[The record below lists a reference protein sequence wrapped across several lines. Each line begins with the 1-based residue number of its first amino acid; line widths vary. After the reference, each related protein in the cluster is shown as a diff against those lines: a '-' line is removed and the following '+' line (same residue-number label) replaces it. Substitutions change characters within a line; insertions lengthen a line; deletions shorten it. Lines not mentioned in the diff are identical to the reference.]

1 MDENEATTIIA
12 LNQQVG
18 SLVGTNAVNHGNHG
32 QDEGRS
38 AEVLTPVKVGKYG
51 QANNQLSGSLGSTVI
66 VGNQQKSMDTE

>member
-51 QANNQLSGSLGSTVI
+51 
-66 VGNQQKSMDTE
+66 